1 MWHYTHQT
9 SKKEYLLGYSL
20 VWTTPADSTETETLL
35 PINWYSFFFVFFC
48 ASANFNV
55 TFTPIQKNKIFWCH
69 PTSAVGS
76 WRCRCSRR
84 NRSWRAE
91 KETYTQEHAHARV
104 DTAIHT
110 HDRHAQHT
118 IMISKCWD
126 LMYITVCRVLCK
138 PTPQIRP
145 CYHEWGI
152 SMCVRKVALKT
163 WLEDKHL
170 NTRTL

>member
-1 MWHYTHQT
+1 MRNYTHQT
-9 SKKEYLLGYSL
+9 SKKVLLGCSL

-35 PINWYSFFFVFFC
+35 PINWYNLVGVFLCVFC

-55 TFTPIQKNKIFWCH
+55 TFTPIQKNKISWCH

-91 KETYTQEHAHARV
+91 KETHTQEHAHARE

-110 HDRHAQHT
+110 HDIQAQHM
-118 IMISKCWD
+118 IMISQYWD
-126 LMYITVCRVLCK
+126 LMYI
-138 PTPQIRP
+138 
-145 CYHEWGI
+145 
-152 SMCVRKVALKT
+152 M
-163 WLEDKHL
+163 
-170 NTRTL
+170 